1 MLNCMNRTASK
12 VRRNQNILPD
22 GQSLLCPFAIDIRH
36 PWSWVAPYLR
46 YVKFLTLICLIS
58 HRMSHCQNTRD
69 KDFLFKPKWISYQIS
84 QFAFIA
90 QVIFLSTFVSFARD
104 FKIKFSKT
112 KSPRIDPFV
121 RFPFILLRNRS
132 KKIDK
137 GQKEKKR
144 WAFLGTEERI
154 LLGDRV
160 MKEILQGFIF
170 LFHLVDSF

>member
-1 MLNCMNRTASK
+1 
-12 VRRNQNILPD
+12 
-22 GQSLLCPFAIDIRH
+22 
-36 PWSWVAPYLR
+36 
-46 YVKFLTLICLIS
+46 
-58 HRMSHCQNTRD
+58 MSHCQNTID
-69 KDFLFKPKWISYQIS
+69 KDFLFIPKWISYPIFY
-84 QFAFIA
+84 FALIA
-90 QVIFLSTFVSFARD
+90 QVILFQVLFLLI
-104 FKIKFSKT
+104 KISKP

-121 RFPFILLRNRS
+121 SFPFNLLRNRS